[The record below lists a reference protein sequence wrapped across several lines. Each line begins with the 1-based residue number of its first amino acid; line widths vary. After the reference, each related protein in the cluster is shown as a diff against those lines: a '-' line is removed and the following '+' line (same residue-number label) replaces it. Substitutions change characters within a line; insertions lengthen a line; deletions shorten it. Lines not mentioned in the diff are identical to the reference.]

1 MTNDIK
7 ARAALAQELHAL
19 LCDYWHDVDTNWGK
33 NAGSY
38 YTDDAD
44 FVGEQATYSG
54 RAKIQEFYAWRV
66 AQGARLAV
74 HAVNNFR
81 VELAEADR
89 ARATW
94 YLLLYAANGE
104 PILPTHP
111 PITISLVTDDYVRAP
126 SGEWLCSRRAF
137 KTLFQ
142 GGAPAHNPKL

>member
-1 MTNDIK
+1 MHGDIRI
-7 ARAALAQELHAL
+7 RAALAQELQAL
-19 LCDYWHDVDTNWGK
+19 LADYWHDVDTNWGR

-44 FVGEQATYSG
+44 FIGEAATYSG

-66 AQGARLAV
+66 KQGARLAV

-81 VELAEADR
+81 VEAATSDQ

-111 PITISLVTDDYVRAP
+111 PITISLVTDDYVREP
-126 SGEWLCSRRAF
+126 SGNWLCQRRQF
-137 KTLFQ
+137 KTLFR

>member
-1 MTNDIK
+1 MQGDIK
-7 ARAALAQELHAL
+7 IRAALAQELQAL
-19 LCDYWHDVDTNWGK
+19 LADYWHDIDANWGR

-38 YTDDAD
+38 YTADAE
-44 FVGEQATYSG
+44 FVGEAATYSG

-66 AQGARLAV
+66 QQGPRLAV

-81 VELAEADR
+81 VESAAADH

-104 PILPTHP
+104 PVLPTHP
-111 PITISLVTDDYVRAP
+111 PITISRVTDDYERGAD
-126 SGEWLCSRRAF
+126 GGWLCRRRHF

>member
-1 MTNDIK
+1 MHSDIRI
-7 ARAALAQELHAL
+7 RATLAQELQAL
-19 LCDYWHDVDTNWGK
+19 LADYWHDVDTNWGR
-33 NAGSY
+33 NAGTY

-44 FVGEQATYSG
+44 FVGEAATYTG

-66 AQGARLAV
+66 QQGPRLAV

-81 VELAEADR
+81 VETATTDN

-104 PILPTHP
+104 AILPTHP
-111 PITISLVTDDYVRAP
+111 PITISLVTDDYVCDP
-126 SGEWLCSRRAF
+126 DGSWLCRRRHF

>member
-1 MTNDIK
+1 MQSDIK
-7 ARAALAQELHAL
+7 KRAALAQELQAL
-19 LCDYWHDVDTNWGK
+19 LLDYWHDVDTNWGR

-44 FVGEQATYSG
+44 FVGENATYSG
-54 RAKIQEFYAWRV
+54 RTKIQEFYTWRV
-66 AQGARLAV
+66 NQGPRLAV

-81 VELAEADR
+81 VEVAEADR

-94 YLLLYAANGE
+94 YLLLYAANGQ
-104 PILPTHP
+104 PVLPTHP
-111 PITISLVTDDYVRAP
+111 PITISLVTDDYVPGSNGA
-126 SGEWLCSRRAF
+126 WLCRRRQF